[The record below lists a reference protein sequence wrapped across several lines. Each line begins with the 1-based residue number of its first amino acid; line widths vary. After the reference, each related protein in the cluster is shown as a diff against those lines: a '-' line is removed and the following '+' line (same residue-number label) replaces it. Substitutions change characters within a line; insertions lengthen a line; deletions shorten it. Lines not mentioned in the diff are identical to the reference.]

1 MFAKRVTNFENK
13 SHDGD
18 IALADMKIHYK
29 TIITRMPQ
37 DPDL

>member
-1 MFAKRVTNFENK
+1 MFAKRVTNFEHK

-29 TIITRMPQ
+29 TITRMSR